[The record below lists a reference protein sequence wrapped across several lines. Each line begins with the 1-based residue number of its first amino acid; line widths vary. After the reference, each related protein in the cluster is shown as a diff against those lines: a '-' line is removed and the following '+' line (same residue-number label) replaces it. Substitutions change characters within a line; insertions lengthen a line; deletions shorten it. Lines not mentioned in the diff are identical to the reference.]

1 MIVAIVAEKGG
12 TGKTTLA
19 TNLAGMRAAAG
30 HRTLLI
36 DADRQGSSNFWA
48 EIRAG
53 LSLPGVDAEVV
64 HGEALG
70 RRLRNPPSR
79 YDDIIVD
86 TGAGD
91 GVELEAVLSTAD
103 CAIAPLQPSGV
114 DVWTMGLVDSRIE
127 QARQT
132 NTELRAWALLNR
144 VSTNPNSRDEAE
156 ARAALTD
163 CVALR
168 VPDVRI
174 CQRVAFHRAL
184 TEGRTVIEYARSEDR
199 SREEIATVYEMVY
212 GEPYQRAR

>member
-30 HRTLLI
+30 HRTLLV

-53 LSLPGVDAEVV
+53 LSLPAVDAEIV

-70 RRLRNPPSR
+70 RRLRNPPAR
-79 YDDIIVD
+79 YDAIIVD

-91 GVELEAVLSTAD
+91 GQELEAVLSTAD
-103 CAIAPLQPSGV
+103 CVIAPLQPSGV
-114 DVWTMGLVDSRIE
+114 DVWTMGLVDSRVE
-127 QARQT
+127 QALDI
-132 NTELRAWALLNR
+132 NPGLRAWALLNR
-144 VSTNPNSRDEAE
+144 VSANPNSLDEAQ

-163 CVALR
+163 CAALR
-168 VPDVRI
+168 VAGIRI

-184 TEGRTVIEYARSEDR
+184 TEGRTVPEFARSGDR
-199 SREEIATVYEMVY
+199 SRDEIAAVY
-212 GEPYQRAR
+212 GLIFDQSD

>member
-53 LSLPGVDAEVV
+53 LSLPAVDADVV

-70 RRLRNPPSR
+70 RYLRNPRGR
-79 YDDIIVD
+79 YDDIIID

-91 GVELEAVLSTAD
+91 SLELEAVLLTAD

-127 QARQT
+127 QALEA
-132 NTELRAWALLNR
+132 NPGLRAWALLNR
-144 VSTNPNSRDEAE
+144 VSTNPNSLDEAE
-156 ARAALTD
+156 ARKALADCAALT
-163 CVALR
+163 
-168 VPDVRI
+168 VPEIRI

-184 TEGRTVIEYARSEDR
+184 TEGKTVPEYARTGDR
-199 SREEIATVYEMVY
+199 SREEIVALYDLVFA
-212 GEPYQRAR
+212 QLN

>member
-48 EIRAG
+48 EIRSG
-53 LSLPGVDAEVV
+53 LSLPEVDAEVV

-79 YDDIIVD
+79 YDDLVID

-91 GVELEAVLSTAD
+91 SMELEIVLSTGD

-114 DVWTMGLVDSRIE
+114 DVWTMGLVDSRVE
-127 QARQT
+127 QAVDA
-132 NTELRAWALLNR
+132 NPELRVWALLNR
-144 VSTNPNSRDEAE
+144 VSTNPNSLDEAD
-156 ARAALTD
+156 ARSALMD

-168 VPDVRI
+168 VPEIRL

-184 TEGRTVIEYARSEDR
+184 TEGKTVPEYARSGDR
-199 SREEIATVYEMVY
+199 SRDEIAAVYELVFGQPY
-212 GEPYQRAR
+212 EPFR